1 MAAHISLKSRS
12 ASHFCNMFTR
22 FTFDQQNLEMTS
34 NSTTALSERPAE
46 QSGPYVY
53 LSGVVER

>member
-1 MAAHISLKSRS
+1 
-12 ASHFCNMFTR
+12 
-22 FTFDQQNLEMTS
+22 MTS

-53 LSGVVER
+53 LSGGGALAERGSTEREPSRQRRSQK